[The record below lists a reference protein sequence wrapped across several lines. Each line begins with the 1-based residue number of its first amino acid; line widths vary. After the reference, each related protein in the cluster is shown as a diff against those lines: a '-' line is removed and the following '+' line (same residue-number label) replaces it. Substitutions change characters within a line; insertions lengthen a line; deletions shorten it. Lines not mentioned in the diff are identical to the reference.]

1 MTFLRLKEFSGIAK
15 QLDGGSAGLRQPA
28 RSKQAASARAAI
40 HPASRRGVGVQ
51 VRVLPADHLE
61 PLDGRPI
68 AAQEWRGRVDMI
80 AAYRLDQT
88 RLSRMTPDQEL
99 TEAIWIDLWRP
110 QQEQIARVTALGIDV
125 PSFED
130 MEEIEISNRI
140 YREDGRDYMT
150 VVLPGELPDGERVGW
165 PVTFI
170 LDSQRLVTVRHH
182 APRPFE
188 TFGARAERT
197 TSGCGTS
204 ARLFLGLVEEIISR
218 LADLLEMAGKAL
230 DVSAARTFA
239 GHLSASGEELQETL
253 KSIGRE
259 GEAIAQIRLALLT
272 VERMLAV
279 FGVWIEQKGD
289 EKAQRVTVKALLR
302 DIQALEV
309 HADFLSGRLGLVGDT
324 TLGLINLE
332 QNKTVRIVSVVAALF
347 LPPTLIASAYGMNF
361 AHMPELAWAWG
372 YPAALGLMVVSAAA
386 TWAYFKWKGWL

>member
-1 MTFLRLKEFSGIAK
+1 
-15 QLDGGSAGLRQPA
+15 
-28 RSKQAASARAAI
+28 
-40 HPASRRGVGVQ
+40 
-51 VRVLPADHLE
+51 
-61 PLDGRPI
+61 
-68 AAQEWRGRVDMI
+68 MI

-88 RLSRMTPDQEL
+88 RLSRMAPEQEL

-110 QQEQIARVTALGIDV
+110 QPEQVARVRALGVDV

-150 VVLPGELPDGERVGW
+150 VVLPGLLPEGERVAW

-170 LDSQRLVTVRHH
+170 LDARRLVTVRHH

-197 TSGCGTS
+197 TSGCGTP
-204 ARLFLGLVEEIISR
+204 AQLFLGLVEEIISR

-239 GHLSASGEELQETL
+239 GHLSATGEQLQETL

-279 FGVWIEQKGD
+279 FGVWLEQRGD
-289 EKAQRVTVKALLR
+289 EKALRVTAKALLR

-361 AHMPELAWAWG
+361 AHMPELAWDWG
-372 YPAALGLMVVSAAA
+372 YPAALGLMVGSAVA
-386 TWAYFKWKGWL
+386 TWAYFKWRGWL

>member
-1 MTFLRLKEFSGIAK
+1 
-15 QLDGGSAGLRQPA
+15 
-28 RSKQAASARAAI
+28 
-40 HPASRRGVGVQ
+40 
-51 VRVLPADHLE
+51 
-61 PLDGRPI
+61 
-68 AAQEWRGRVDMI
+68 MI
-80 AAYRLDQT
+80 SAYRRDNM
-88 RLSRMTPDQEL
+88 RLARMAPEEDL
-99 TEAIWIDLWRP
+99 IGAIWIDLWRP
-110 QQEQIARVTALGIDV
+110 QPEQIGRVSALGIDV

-140 YREDGRDYMT
+140 YREDGRDFMT
-150 VVLPGELPDGERVGW
+150 VVLPGQLPEGERVGW

-182 APRPFE
+182 SPRPFE
-188 TFGARAERT
+188 TFGARADRT
-197 TSGCGTS
+197 TSGCATPV
-204 ARLFLGLVEEIISR
+204 RLFLGLVEEIISR

-279 FGVWIEQKGD
+279 FGVWLEQKGD
-289 EKAQRVTVKALLR
+289 EKALRVTVKALLR

-361 AHMPELAWAWG
+361 AHMPELAWSWG
-372 YPAALGLMVVSAAA
+372 YPAALGLMVLSAAA
-386 TWAYFKWKGWL
+386 TWAYFKWRGWL

>member
-1 MTFLRLKEFSGIAK
+1 
-15 QLDGGSAGLRQPA
+15 
-28 RSKQAASARAAI
+28 
-40 HPASRRGVGVQ
+40 
-51 VRVLPADHLE
+51 
-61 PLDGRPI
+61 
-68 AAQEWRGRVDMI
+68 MI
-80 AAYRLDQT
+80 AAYRLEQT
-88 RLSRMTPDQEL
+88 RLLPMTPDQEL
-99 TEAIWIDLWRP
+99 SEAIWIDLWRP
-110 QQEQIARVTALGIDV
+110 QPEQVARVMALGIEV

-140 YREDGRDYMT
+140 YREGGRDYMT
-150 VVLPGELPDGERVGW
+150 AVLPGVLPDGARVSW

-170 LDSQRLVTVRHH
+170 LDHVRLVTVRHH

-188 TFGARAERT
+188 TFATRAERT
-197 TSGCGTS
+197 TSGCGTP

-230 DVSAARTFA
+230 DASAAKAFSGEA
-239 GHLSASGEELQETL
+239 QISGEELQDTL

-259 GEAIAQIRLALLT
+259 GEAIAQVRLALLT
-272 VERMLAV
+272 IERMLVV
-279 FGVWIEQKGD
+279 FGVWVED
-289 EKAQRVTVKALLR
+289 KAEGKSQRGTVKGLLR
-302 DIQALEV
+302 DVQALEV

-361 AHMPELAWAWG
+361 EHMPELAWPWA
-372 YPAALGLMVVSAAA
+372 YPAALGLMLGSAVA